1 MNGLPKKEEKKE
13 SVRQAEPKEEEEEW
27 EEEVTFSCAEVKA
40 LNTTYAEE
48 WEADFA
54 VNASSL

>member
-40 LNTTYAEE
+40 LNTTA
-48 WEADFA
+48 
-54 VNASSL
+54 